1 MASTSI
7 LNAVNILLGVIGE
20 APIAAVDEGHV
31 TGVMAEKILEETSR
45 AVQSHGWRW
54 NTEPFTIEPDSSQ
67 YLNVPANALG
77 AHFPRATS
85 SSELVL
91 RNGRV
96 YDIKQ
101 RQYTFDTKLELQL
114 ILQLPWEELPEE
126 ARRYITI
133 KSARLFADRLVG
145 DQAMHTYTQQ
155 EEYEAKAS
163 LWRAET
169 GQQYRTIFDNP
180 DSHYA
185 TWRAFG
191 A

>member
-1 MASTSI
+1 MASTSY
-7 LNAVNILLGVIGE
+7 LNAVNILLAVIGE

-31 TGVMAEKILEETSR
+31 TGVMADKILEETSR

-54 NTEPFTIEPDSSQ
+54 NTEPFTLSPDNAG
-67 YLNVPANALG
+67 YLNAPANTLG
-77 AHFPRATS
+77 AHFPRSTS
-85 SSELVL
+85 STDLVL
-91 RNGRV
+91 RNGRI
-96 YDIKQ
+96 YDLKK
-101 RQYTFDTKLELQL
+101 RSYTFDGSLELEL
-114 ILQLPWEELPEE
+114 VLQLPWEDLPEE

-169 GQQYRTIFDNP
+169 GQQYRTIFDNT
-180 DSHYA
+180 DSHFA